1 MPRKIT
7 NDDLSANLNKLSLPD
22 FLTLID
28 RYADANSVDMEKVK
42 LELVQKDIQKH
53 LTMHGINSRCP
64 YCNSKMIVKNGH
76 YKH

>member
-42 LELVQKDIQKH
+42 LELVQKDIQK
-53 LTMHGINSRCP
+53 LVLEGGTEQKL
-64 YCNSKMIVKNGH
+64 Y
-76 YKH
+76 

>member
-7 NDDLSANLNKLSLPD
+7 NDDLSANLNKLSLPA

-28 RYADANSVDMEKVK
+28 RYADANSVDMEKVQ

-53 LTMHGINSRCP
+53 LTMHGIAYQR
-64 YCNSKMIVKNGH
+64 NGVNMRLSLL
-76 YKH
+76 

>member
-22 FLTLID
+22 FLTIID

-42 LELVQKDIQKH
+42 FIA
-53 LTMHGINSRCP
+53 
-64 YCNSKMIVKNGH
+64 GH